1 MALAGAAHAQAQVDP
16 QDNYPTA
23 LNRQVLGAWLREA
36 TDLQPEQVV
45 AVSPSAATA
54 IVARTPVTDGR
65 TQARLRAVAITPQ
78 AVARGG
84 VLAWEMQLDIDCK
97 ARQVRAGA
105 TTGYA
110 TRRSTGD
117 GLALSSGDAAWRRP
131 KAGTILEAAWR
142 AVCDAKFQ
150 SPLSGGPLQV
160 AEAKPAAP
168 APRTAPPSPARPSPA
183 AKPPVALAPVA
194 LAPVAQ
200 ASVAPAPAPVAPR
213 LTPARLTLPDPAQ
226 ARQKPKPEPQAA
238 PPPKKAAAPPAR
250 PVPVRTVPKAGPNAV
265 QVVSSPIE
273 ADTRKKLDRLQRRF
287 GSALQQGVEIRVVQA
302 QVGGQK
308 VYRGVV
314 AGFATR
320 REAHV
325 FCQTLKQSGQDCV
338 SW

>member
-1 MALAGAAHAQAQVDP
+1 M
-16 QDNYPTA
+16 T
-23 LNRQVLGAWLREA
+23 E
-36 TDLQPEQVV
+36 
-45 AVSPSAATA
+45 
-54 IVARTPVTDGR
+54 GR

-84 VLAWEMQLDIDCK
+84 VLAWETQLDIDCK

-110 TRRSTGD
+110 TRRGAGD
-117 GLALSSGDAAWRRP
+117 GLTLSPGDAAWRRP
-131 KAGTILEAAWR
+131 KAGSILESSWR

-150 SPLSGGPLQV
+150 SPLSGGPMRV
-160 AEAKPAAP
+160 AEAKPLSPAP
-168 APRTAPPSPARPSPA
+168 A
-183 AKPPVALAPVA
+183 
-194 LAPVAQ
+194 AQ
-200 ASVAPAPAPVAPR
+200 ARVAPAPAPVAPR
-213 LTPARLTLPDPAQ
+213 LAPVRLTLPGPTQ
-226 ARQKPKPEPQAA
+226 ARRNPKAEPQAA
-238 PPPKKAAAPPAR
+238 PPPKTSAAPPAR
-250 PVPVRTVPKAGPNAV
+250 PVPVRTAPKAGPNAV

-338 SW
+338 AW